1 MNTKNN
7 SDENEKGVKNSKQD
21 KDIDTDEKELSSQ
34 MNKILS
40 PTRSIVRILLGFLA
54 FIIWILIG
62 VSPTIIF
69 TSSLQGFIGVI
80 SFLIRNPIIFL
91 LIAFFNIILGVTSYL
106 LFQILWWSVF
116 HFVWS
121 IRWFYGFGKYRRLKN
136 YTYKN

>member
-1 MNTKNN
+1 MNNKNN
-7 SDENEKGVKNSKQD
+7 SDENENGNITSEQD
-21 KDIDTDEKELSSQ
+21 KDDKVEQELSSQ
-34 MNKILS
+34 MKKILS
-40 PTRSIVRILLGFLA
+40 PSRAIVRIILGFLL
-54 FIIWILIG
+54 FLIWILIG

-91 LIAFFNIILGVTSYL
+91 LIAFVNIILGITSYL

-136 YTYKN
+136 YS